1 MYMLINGAIENW
13 MSPYLGQ
20 SFREKRRALK
30 AQFID
35 SNQGPEHSNMRLKNK
50 LSRNKD
56 WFNSKDTMVRNHY
69 CTYAVELG
77 DKELFGHPKTVP

>member
-1 MYMLINGAIENW
+1 

-35 SNQGPEHSNMRLKNK
+35 SNQGLEHSNMRLKNK

-56 WFNSKDTMVRNHY
+56 RFNSKDSKHGM
-69 CTYAVELG
+69 
-77 DKELFGHPKTVP
+77 KTLLHLCSQTW

>member
-1 MYMLINGAIENW
+1 

-30 AQFID
+30 AQIID

-56 WFNSKDTMVRNHY
+56 EFSSKDSRHSM
-69 CTYAVELG
+69 
-77 DKELFGHPKTVP
+77 KTLLHLYYVSF